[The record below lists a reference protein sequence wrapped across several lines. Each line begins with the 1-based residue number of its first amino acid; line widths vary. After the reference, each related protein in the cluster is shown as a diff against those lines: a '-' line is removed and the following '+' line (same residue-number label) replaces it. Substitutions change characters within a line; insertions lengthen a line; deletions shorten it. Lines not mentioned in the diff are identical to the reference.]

1 MRKKGIII
9 TISILAMATVIAIPI
24 VSKAMEEDGFSKQ
37 KYAEEISSKHQDEIN
52 EIKEEITEIEDKN
65 LSQVEK
71 DKKEKEL
78 YAELGEKES
87 EYGLYDYK
95 EEIENRVET
104 VYTAVQDME
113 RDIERG
119 AIPTESLKK
128 DAEYRIKTFT
138 PIIEKYKKILKEAE
152 KESDYDYETLSKQ
165 FDDELNKAYDKTN
178 NQLRVKTKTDYMP
191 LSVRIYLITGDILH
205 LKEV

>member
-52 EIKEEITEIEDKN
+52 EIKEELTEIEDKN

-178 NQLRVKTKTDYMP
+178 N
-191 LSVRIYLITGDILH
+191 
-205 LKEV
+205 

>member
-1 MRKKGIII
+1 M
-9 TISILAMATVIAIPI
+9 
-24 VSKAMEEDGFSKQ
+24 
-37 KYAEEISSKHQDEIN
+37 
-52 EIKEEITEIEDKN
+52 
-65 LSQVEK
+65 
-71 DKKEKEL
+71 

-165 FDDELNKAYDKTN
+165 FDDELNKAYD
-178 NQLRVKTKTDYMP
+178 
-191 LSVRIYLITGDILH
+191 
-205 LKEV
+205 

>member
-1 MRKKGIII
+1 MRKKGII
-9 TISILAMATVIAIPI
+9 TISVLAMAAMIAIPI

-37 KYAEEISSKHQDEIN
+37 KYAEEISSKRQDEIK
-52 EIKEEITEIEDKN
+52 EIKEEITEIEDKK

-87 EYGLYDYK
+87 EYGLCDYK

-104 VYTAVQDME
+104 VYTAVQDMK

-152 KESDYDYETLSKQ
+152 KEPNYDYETLSKQ
-165 FDDELNKAYDKTN
+165 LDDELNKTYDKAN
-178 NQLRVKTKTDYMP
+178 N
-191 LSVRIYLITGDILH
+191 
-205 LKEV
+205 

>member
-104 VYTAVQDME
+104 VYCCARYGE
-113 RDIERG
+113 R
-119 AIPTESLKK
+119 
-128 DAEYRIKTFT
+128 Y
-138 PIIEKYKKILKEAE
+138 
-152 KESDYDYETLSKQ
+152 
-165 FDDELNKAYDKTN
+165 
-178 NQLRVKTKTDYMP
+178 
-191 LSVRIYLITGDILH
+191 
-205 LKEV
+205 